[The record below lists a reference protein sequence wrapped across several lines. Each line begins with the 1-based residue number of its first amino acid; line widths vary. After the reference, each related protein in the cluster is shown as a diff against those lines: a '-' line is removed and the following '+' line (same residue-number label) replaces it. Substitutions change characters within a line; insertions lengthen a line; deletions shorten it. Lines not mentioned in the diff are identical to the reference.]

1 MFAQKKYL
9 DNYLLDGRLEMTNN
23 LAERSIKP
31 FVMARKNFLF
41 SNTPGGAKASAM
53 AFSLIET
60 ARANHLDAYEYLKWV
75 LRKAP
80 DMDLQNHPE
89 NAEMLLPEH
98 FNPAEFPSSKPSVV

>member
-41 SNTPGGAKASAM
+41 SNTPGG
-53 AFSLIET
+53 
-60 ARANHLDAYEYLKWV
+60 
-75 LRKAP
+75 RKSERDGVQP
-80 DMDLQNHPE
+80 D
-89 NAEMLLPEH
+89 
-98 FNPAEFPSSKPSVV
+98 